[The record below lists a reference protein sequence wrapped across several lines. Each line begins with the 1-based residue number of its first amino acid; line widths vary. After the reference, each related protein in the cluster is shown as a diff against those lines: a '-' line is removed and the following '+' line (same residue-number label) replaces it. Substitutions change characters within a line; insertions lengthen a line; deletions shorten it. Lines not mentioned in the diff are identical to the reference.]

1 MNDKS
6 FFPIMI
12 RGVEYFVIQKKN
24 ILEISYDDE
33 NEDEEVPE
41 EEAEIVIN
49 YLIDEG
55 FIK

>member
-1 MNDKS
+1 MSDKS
-6 FFPIMI
+6 FFPITI

-24 ILEISYDDE
+24 VLEISYDGEDG
-33 NEDEEVPE
+33 DEEVPE
-41 EEAEIVIN
+41 NEVQMVIN